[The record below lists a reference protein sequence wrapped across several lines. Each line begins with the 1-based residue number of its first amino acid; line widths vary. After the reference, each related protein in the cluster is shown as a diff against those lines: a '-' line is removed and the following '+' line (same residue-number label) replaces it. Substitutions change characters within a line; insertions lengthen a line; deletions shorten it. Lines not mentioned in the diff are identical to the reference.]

1 MEKSLEDTLV
11 ECNTCGA
18 KIAHNSD
25 KCPSC
30 GKVRSIYDRGFKLI
44 MWLPIFI
51 LVFGFIIAIGMGF
64 NGDEGWQLGLV
75 MIVGGAYWL
84 YKMAKKAGF

>member
-1 MEKSLEDTLV
+1 MAKSIEDTLV

-30 GKVRSIYDRGFKLI
+30 GKARSIYDRGFKLI
-44 MWLPIFI
+44 MWIPIFI
-51 LVFGFIIAIGMGF
+51 LVFGFIIIIRK
-64 NGDEGWQLGLV
+64 DW
-75 MIVGGAYWL
+75 
-84 YKMAKKAGF
+84 KKQNACIINKSRDHL